1 MMTTMFV
8 ASVLADTSDKEAP
21 DPTQKVGTVISKA
34 DLKSL
39 QEDIINHRLQIS
51 EKERKDRA
59 HRISKPLIQEKKR
72 RDKLKAQR
80 KAEEEQ
86 MIVETLVQDK
96 VQFASSCEGAT
107 NQCGI
112 VADYTHF
119 ATQNWSGLCRNV
131 FNAWIAKGKKTKRG
145 IATIDGYYLV
155 ATKPKFGTVGDR
167 INIVLEDGTTIK
179 AIQADTKGNEHNNE
193 WGHEFGG
200 GISLVEWELDNSRYS
215 SPDLTNWQ
223 GKCVKEIK
231 NLGNYI

>member
-1 MMTTMFV
+1 MITTMFV
-8 ASVLADTSDKEAP
+8 ATVFADTTEKDAP
-21 DPTQKVGTVISKA
+21 DPTQKVGTVTSKA
-34 DLKSL
+34 KLKSL
-39 QEDIINHRLQIS
+39 QEDIINHRLKIS
-51 EKERKDRA
+51 AKESKDWA
-59 HRISKPLIQEKKR
+59 HRISTPLIQEKKR
-72 RDKLKAQR
+72 EDKLKAQK
-80 KAEEEQ
+80 KAKEK
-86 MIVETLVQDK
+86 MMVETLVQEK
-96 VQFASSCEGAT
+96 VEFTSSCEGAT

-131 FNAWIAKGKKTKRG
+131 FNAWLAKGKETKRG
-145 IATIDGYYLV
+145 IATVDGYYLV
-155 ATKPKFGTVGDR
+155 ATKPRFGTVGDR
-167 INIVLEDGTTIK
+167 INIILEDGTVIK

-231 NLGNYI
+231 NLGKYI